1 MKCSEIIEILRE
13 NWPDQFALDWDNVGL
28 LVGRRGKEVSRIFT
42 CLDVTEETLEQAF
55 DWGAD
60 LIISHHPLIFSA
72 VKKISDADP
81 LGAKILKLAAKDVAC
96 YAMHTNFDVLGMA
109 ELNGK
114 SLELK
119 DSRALEAT
127 GVRDEHEV
135 GIGRVGELPRT
146 MTVEELA
153 LWVKE
158 KMNIPRVNVYGD
170 PGKRISRAAISGG
183 SGKSMVRHALAAGA
197 QALVTGD
204 IDYHTGIDAV
214 AVGLCI
220 IDAGHYGT
228 EYIFIS
234 YMEKKLAQLFP
245 DLEIQGAKTAFPCRM
260 I

>member
-13 NWPDQFALDWDNVGL
+13 NWPEQFALDWDNVGL
-28 LVGRRGKEVSRIFT
+28 LVGRKEKEVSRIFT
-42 CLDVTEETLEQAF
+42 CLDVTEETLKQAF
-55 DWGAD
+55 AWGAD

-72 VKKISDADP
+72 VKKITDGDP
-81 LGAKILKLAAKDVAC
+81 LGAKILKLAAGDVAC

-109 ELNGK
+109 DLNEA

-119 DSRALEAT
+119 DSRVLEVT
-127 GVRDEHEV
+127 GMKEEQEV

-146 MTVEELA
+146 MTGEELA

-158 KMNIPRVNVYGD
+158 KMHIPRVSVYGD
-170 PGKRISRAAISGG
+170 PKKKISRAAISGG
-183 SGKSMVRHALAAGA
+183 SGKSMVGHALAAGA

-204 IDYHTGIDAV
+204 IDYHTGIDA
-214 AVGLCI
+214 AAEGLCI

-245 DLEIQGAKTAFPCRM
+245 DLEIRGARVSFPCRT